1 MFYKQAKKYLLK
13 IMKIIKFPSNT
24 FKMILKWGLQLYL
37 KSIYLNFNFF
47 ITPQRMININSNF
60 NNKSRFLLKN

>member
-13 IMKIIKFPSNT
+13 IMKIIKFLSNT
-24 FKMILKWGLQLYL
+24 FKMIPKWGLQLYL